1 MLFCRIIT
9 VSIDKTEN
17 RREELLGIIERKSL
31 FEKGAVKINSIK
43 VKITIL
49 ITCIIILT
57 GSFLSY
63 IIHNSRTEQF
73 NSENKS
79 YIGR

>member
-63 IIHNSRTEQF
+63 IIYNSRTEQF

-79 YIGR
+79 YIDR